1 MNKNKNSTNEDE
13 IDLRELFKGFTNRK
27 WWFIGTF
34 IIILIAGLLII
45 FIRNP
50 GYNSNSKIEI
60 VKDHHIS
67 SIEEYFPEEA
77 SKLRTKG
84 LAGVSIEM
92 ESDEVLEELAGNL
105 SFNISKGKLLN
116 AIHTSINGQR
126 GILTLNVNYTDP
138 ESAYEINKKLL
149 DVYKAK
155 KTLELS
161 GAYNILVQKVEKRLV
176 DIQKEINKLS
186 SEAEEYVIDFNLA
199 LLEDIKEENPN
210 INFLGIDYIPP
221 DLSIKLDYL
230 SLTYSDLEKIRYSLT
245 EDKELFTNEIEV
257 VEDPEILD
265 IRADKNYK
273 LSALISLF
281 VAMISGII
289 IVFIVNYFLSF
300 KKKL

>member
-116 AIHTSINGQR
+116 AIHTYINGQR

-281 VAMISGII
+281 VAIISGII